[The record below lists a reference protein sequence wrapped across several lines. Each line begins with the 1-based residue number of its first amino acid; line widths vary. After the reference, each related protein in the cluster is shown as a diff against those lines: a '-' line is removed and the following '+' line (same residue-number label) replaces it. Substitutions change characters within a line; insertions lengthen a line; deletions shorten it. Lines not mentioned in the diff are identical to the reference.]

1 MARKEGSVCLDEN
14 YNTVSITFRE
24 WFYIDGATTLFS
36 FAVFIVL
43 AFKMDTEEEKDK
55 KDKKK
60 VFDRLIKS
68 VDWLKN
74 YLILGTLLLLSI
86 LFKMCW
92 VLVGMFMFFLDM
104 NIGENYCN
112 GLIVD
117 YLILYFVEFVYFVV
131 MFLIITVYGVK
142 RNVIDVLISNNK
154 KTPIIPQKQTSANN
168 I

>member
-1 MARKEGSVCLDEN
+1 MARKESSMCLDEN

-36 FAVFIVL
+36 FAVFVVL
-43 AFKMDTEEEKDK
+43 AFKMETEVTENKR
-55 KDKKK
+55 K

-68 VDWLKN
+68 LDWIKN
-74 YLILGTLLLLSI
+74 YCILGTLLLLSV

-92 VLVGMFMFFLDM
+92 VLVGMFMLFLDM

-117 YLILYFVEFVYFVV
+117 YLILYFVEFVYLIV
-131 MFLIITVYGVK
+131 MFLIIIVYSVK
-142 RNVIDVLISNNK
+142 RGVIDVL
-154 KTPIIPQKQTSANN
+154 T
-168 I
+168 